1 MYKVDKT
8 SISHLYLSASL
19 VFLISRNAAA
29 ADHWA
34 GWSHQL
40 LLVLLSA
47 SHRLTPYWQ
56 SLAAAAAAAACLY
69 PAAAYCLLNSAG
81 PCLNSAAANW
91 QSSVAVQLLLHSAAD
106 HFAWICLGL
115 PLSAAS
121 AAAAFQHCCCSVQ
134 GRPALAKEEFIDQ
147 RNSQHSSLSRM
158 NKRMKGAFAIM
169 LYLQT

>member
-1 MYKVDKT
+1 MYEVDET
-8 SISHLYLSASL
+8 SISHLYFSASL
-19 VFLISRNAAA
+19 ISRPAA

-40 LLVLLSA
+40 LLLVLLSA
-47 SHRLTPYWQ
+47 SLRLMPYCQ
-56 SLAAAAAAAACLY
+56 SLAAAAAAACLY
-69 PAAAYCLLNSAG
+69 SAAAYCLLNSAG

-121 AAAAFQHCCCSVQ
+121 AAAVFQHCCCSVQ

-169 LYLQT
+169 L